1 MSNRLVLPA
10 GLEFPRTLLDVSI
23 EFDAHIKS
31 GKVAGYKPIPTG
43 FEPLD
48 TYLGGGLVP
57 ESLMLV
63 GGPPGTGKTIFVL
76 QAARNIAAMSKDN
89 KTAACVVCFEHGEVY
104 LYHRLLC
111 MESVLGESKSG
122 LTIDDIRRAALNT
135 KGADSGLESLLK
147 TSHAAKDAWTRITQ
161 YWERLYL
168 IKGHPVKT
176 TLNVLDTYLTRLRSQ
191 FTTVVLFVDYLQKVP
206 VFSPGI
212 ELTPERQIR
221 SVTEGLK
228 NLALAHGVPI
238 VAVAASDSEGLKGER
253 VRFEDLWGGS
263 SVNYEPDVAMML
275 NPVRKEDSTRG
286 TQILFSIEKNR
297 LGPTGV
303 EHSCTL
309 LGQSFAFVPDD
320 IVHSRPGQTSL

>member
-1 MSNRLVLPA
+1 MSDRLVLPA

-23 EFDAHIKS
+23 EFDTHIKS

-43 FEPLD
+43 FEQLD

-76 QAARNIAAMSKDN
+76 QAARNIAAMAKDS

-104 LYHRLLC
+104 LYHRLMC
-111 MESVLGESKSG
+111 MESVLGGNDTG
-122 LTIDDIRRAALNT
+122 LTMDDIRRAAQNT
-135 KGADSGLESLLK
+135 DGEESGIASLLRA
-147 TSHAAKDAWTRITQ
+147 SYAAKDAWSRITQ

-191 FTTVVLFVDYLQKVP
+191 YVTVVLFVDYLQKVP

-221 SVTEGLK
+221 AVTEGLK

-238 VAVAASDSEGLKGER
+238 VAVAASDAEGLKGER

-263 SVNYEPDVAMML
+263 SVNYEPDVAVML
-275 NPVRKEDSTRG
+275 NPVRREIEMRDVE
-286 TQILFSIEKNR
+286 ILFSIEKNR

-303 EHSCTL
+303 EMRHVLFGQYFRFEAGCETL
-309 LGQSFAFVPDD
+309 
-320 IVHSRPGQTSL
+320 

>member
-1 MSNRLVLPA
+1 MSDRLVLPA

-23 EFDAHIKS
+23 EFDAHIKA
-31 GKVAGYKPIPTG
+31 GKIANYKPIPTG

-63 GGPPGTGKTIFVL
+63 GGPPGTGKTVFVV
-76 QAARNIAAMSKDN
+76 QVARNIAAAAKDN

-111 MESVLGESKSG
+111 MESVLGGAETG
-122 LTIDDIRRAALNT
+122 LTMEDIRRAALTNV
-135 KGADSGLESLLK
+135 GAEPGLEALLA
-147 TSHAAKDAWTRITQ
+147 SSDAAKDAWARVVQ
-161 YWERLYL
+161 YWERLFL

-176 TLNVLDTYLTRLRSQ
+176 TLNVLDTYLTHLRRQ
-191 FTTVVLFVDYLQKVP
+191 YTTVVLFVDYLQKIP
-206 VFSPGI
+206 IFSPGV

-221 SVTEGLK
+221 IVTEGLK
-228 NLALAHGVPI
+228 NLTLAHGVPI
-238 VAVAASDSEGLKGER
+238 VAVAAADAEGLKGER

-263 SVNYEPDVAMML
+263 SVNYEPDVALML
-275 NPVRKEDSTRG
+275 NPGVSERTKLGQE
-286 TQILFSIEKNR
+286 IVFSVEKNR

-303 EHSCTL
+303 EFDNRLH
-309 LGQSFAFVPDD
+309 GQHFVFLTAD
-320 IVHSRPGQTSL
+320 

>member
-1 MSNRLVLPA
+1 MTDRLVLPA
-10 GLEFPRTLLDVSI
+10 GLDFPRTLLDVSI
-23 EFDAHIKS
+23 EFDTHIKS

-43 FEPLD
+43 FDQLD

-57 ESLMLV
+57 ESLVLV
-63 GGPPGTGKTIFVL
+63 GGPPGIGKTVFVL
-76 QAARNIAAMSKDN
+76 QVARNIAAAAGNS

-111 MESVLGESKSG
+111 MESVMEGNSEG
-122 LTIDDIRRAALNT
+122 LTLDDIRRAALRNEF
-135 KGADSGLESLLK
+135 GEPGLEALLE
-147 TSHAAKDAWTRITQ
+147 TFHTAKDAWSRIVQ

-168 IKGHPVKT
+168 SKGHPVKT
-176 TLNVLDTYLTRLRSQ
+176 TLNVLDTYLARLQSQ
-191 FTTVVLFVDYLQKVP
+191 YATVVLFVDYLQKIP

-221 SVTEGLK
+221 TVTEGLK

-238 VAVAASDSEGLKGER
+238 VAVAAADAEGLKGER

-263 SVNYEPDVAMML
+263 SVNYEPDVAVML
-275 NPVRKEDSTRG
+275 NRVRQASETHG
-286 TQILFSIEKNR
+286 VEVIFSIEKNR

-303 EHSCTL
+303 EWNQIL
-309 LGQSFAFVPDD
+309 RGQYFSFEASGA
-320 IVHSRPGQTSL
+320 IQ

>member
-1 MSNRLVLPA
+1 MTDRLVLPA

-31 GKVAGYKPIPTG
+31 GKLAGYKPIPTG

-57 ESLMLV
+57 ESLVLI
-63 GGPPGTGKTIFVL
+63 GGPPGTGKTVFVV
-76 QAARNIAAMSKDN
+76 QVARNIAAAATDN
-89 KTAACVVCFEHGEVY
+89 KTAACIVCFEHGEVY

-111 MESVLGESKSG
+111 MESTLGSSKTG
-122 LTIDDIRRAALNT
+122 LTMEDIRNAALTN
-135 KGADSGLESLLK
+135 KRGEPGLEALLE
-147 TSHAAKDAWTRITQ
+147 SNGAAKDAWTRIVQ
-161 YWERLYL
+161 YWERLFL

-176 TLNVLDTYLTRLRSQ
+176 TLNVLDTYLTRLRNQYS
-191 FTTVVLFVDYLQKVP
+191 TVILFVDYLQKIP

-221 SVTEGLK
+221 VVTEGLK

-238 VAVAASDSEGLKGER
+238 VAVAAADADGLKGER

-263 SVNYEPDVAMML
+263 TVNYEPDVAVML
-275 NPVRKEDSTRG
+275 NPAR
-286 TQILFSIEKNR
+286 TQQQRPRPGILFSIEKNR

-303 EHSCTL
+303 EFTCL
-309 LGQSFAFVPDD
+309 LRGQHFGFASLEGTTARD
-320 IVHSRPGQTSL
+320 VH

>member
-1 MSNRLVLPA
+1 MSDRLVLPA

-23 EFDAHIKS
+23 EFDTHIKS

-76 QAARNIAAMSKDN
+76 QAARNIAAMAKDN
-89 KTAACVVCFEHGEVY
+89 RTAACVVCFEHGEVY

-111 MESVLGESKSG
+111 MESVLGDSETG
-122 LTIDDIRRAALNT
+122 LTMDDIRRAALN
-135 KGADSGLESLLK
+135 ADGEEPGIASLLRA
-147 TSHAAKDAWTRITQ
+147 SDAAKDAWSRITQ
-161 YWERLYL
+161 YWELLYL
-168 IKGHPVKT
+168 IKGQPVKT
-176 TLNVLDTYLTRLRSQ
+176 TINVLDTYLARSRSQ
-191 FTTVVLFVDYLQKVP
+191 YSTVVLFVDYLQKVP

-221 SVTEGLK
+221 TVTEGLK
-228 NLALAHGVPI
+228 NLALAYGVPI

-263 SVNYEPDVAMML
+263 TVNYEPDVAVIL
-275 NPVRKEDSTRG
+275 NPSLEANKSRLAEVV
-286 TQILFSIEKNR
+286 FSIEKNR
-297 LGPTGV
+297 LGPVGK
-303 EHSCTL
+303 EMHFTL
-309 LGQSFAFVPDD
+309 RGQFFSFD
-320 IVHSRPGQTSL
+320 SMSGR